1 MPKFDVCALG
11 GICWDY
17 VGIVEE
23 YPELDE
29 KARLT
34 DLIQMGGGL
43 SATAMSAVASLGG
56 KAAMF
61 GVVGDDDFGHK
72 CLNAFAAEGV
82 NAEGV
87 EVLPG
92 LTSQFAFCV
101 AQRESGRRSIFYK
114 PGTYERMGRGEVAL
128 DALTDCRCLLVD
140 HHHLVAAT
148 EAAQYARRQGLPVVA
163 DIERMQPGAEAFIA
177 AVDIPI
183 VPRGFIRA
191 LSGEEDLAAGA
202 RYCQSLG
209 PKTVVITCGAEGVL
223 AFTGNERLQQPAFCV
238 EPIID
243 TTGAGDVFH
252 GAFAYGMALGYD
264 LPTNLA
270 FAGAAGALSCR
281 ALGGRGALPTRAGV
295 RDLLAQQR

>member
-72 CLNAFAAEGV
+72 CLQAFAAEGV
-82 NAEGV
+82 NADGV
-87 EVLPG
+87 RVLPD

-101 AQRESGRRSIFYK
+101 AQRDSGRRSIFYK
-114 PGTYERMGRGEVAL
+114 PGSYERLGRGEVDL
-128 DALTDCRCLLVD
+128 DALTDCKCLLVD
-140 HHHLVAAT
+140 HHHLAAAT
-148 EAAQYARRQGLPVVA
+148 EAAHHARSRGVPVVA
-163 DIERMQPGAEAFIA
+163 DIERLQPGAEEFLA
-177 AVDIPI
+177 AVDVPI
-183 VPRGFIRA
+183 VPRGFVRA
-191 LSGEEDLAAGA
+191 LSGEQDLAAGA
-202 RYCQSLG
+202 RHFQSLG
-209 PKTVVITCGAEGVL
+209 PKTVVITCGAEGVV
-223 AFTGNERLQQPAFCV
+223 AFSGDERLHQPAFCV

-252 GAFAYGMALGYD
+252 GAFAYGVALGYD

-270 FAGAAGALSCR
+270 FAGAAAALSCC
-281 ALGGRGALPTRAGV
+281 ALGGRGALPTHGSV
-295 RDLLAQQR
+295 CDLLKQ